1 MITVLGTF
9 ENGLVKLDKDFSSK
23 NPVKVL
29 ITFLDEVQSISKEG
43 FKLSDFSF
51 SQSQKNL
58 SALKSSLSD
67 AVIEERQ
74 SEK

>member
-9 ENGLVKLDKDFSSK
+9 ENGHVKLDKDFSSK

-51 SQSQKNL
+51 TKSQKNL
-58 SALKSSLSD
+58 SELKSSLSD
-67 AVIEERQ
+67 AVVEERQ
-74 SEK
+74 SDK